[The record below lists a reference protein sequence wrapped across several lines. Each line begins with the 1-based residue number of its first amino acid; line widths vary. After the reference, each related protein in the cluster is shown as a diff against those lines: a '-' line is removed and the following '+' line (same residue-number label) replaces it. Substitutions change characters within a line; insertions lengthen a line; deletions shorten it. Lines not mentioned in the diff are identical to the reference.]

1 MDTYADPV
9 LLQDKMIRLVL
20 EQFADKPPR
29 FGQFPIHPA
38 FHSIRVGLDL
48 IKYGFPL
55 PVCLGGSGHDF
66 DEETDLNMGVIYRD
80 FGQMVTVY
88 IQMTSLHPRF
98 NGEHTDESENELF
111 ERVKVFVETTGDI
124 GPLAIKSVDSMD
136 SVRGAK
142 YCPADWAPKLLKR
155 AERWLALARPYLSR
169 DYNDLVL
176 DFAEVIRRESLRIN
190 YPVPTDAK
198 PQH

>member
-1 MDTYADPV
+1 MATYTDPV
-9 LLQDKMIRLVL
+9 LLQDKMIQLIL
-20 EQFADKPPR
+20 EQFAGKQPR
-29 FGQFPIHPA
+29 FGQFPVHPA

-55 PVCLGGSGHDF
+55 AVCLGGFGHDF
-66 DEETDLNMGVIYRD
+66 KEETDVDMLLVRNI
-80 FGQMVTVY
+80 FGQLVRIY
-88 IQMTSLHPRF
+88 IQTTSLHPRF
-98 NGEHTDESENELF
+98 NGEHSDESEDELF
-111 ERVKVFVETTGDI
+111 ERVKGFTEDTEDI
-124 GPLAIKSVDSMD
+124 GPLAIKCVDSMD
-136 SVRGAK
+136 SVRGAR
-142 YCPADWAPKLLKR
+142 YCPKDWALKLLKR